1 MALFVLS
8 YRERVALE
16 GLVAQTEDAEVFCRA
31 GALLWLDGGES
42 AQEVAERL
50 QVSRQTVYSWARRFQ
65 ICSDLDIH
73 VRVADGERSGRPR
86 TAHGIIDP
94 LLEEVL
100 DQDPT
105 AYGYNSTLWTAPLL
119 AQYLLDECKIKVSR
133 DSVSLALQRLR
144 VRWKRPRHHLVL
156 RPDTWRQAKGG
167 LNTG

>member
-1 MALFVLS
+1 
-8 YRERVALE
+8 
-16 GLVAQTEDAEVFCRA
+16 
-31 GALLWLDGGES
+31 
-42 AQEVAERL
+42 
-50 QVSRQTVYSWARRFQ
+50 
-65 ICSDLDIH
+65 

-119 AQYLLDECKIKVSR
+119 AQYLWDECKIKVSR
-133 DSVSLALQRLR
+133 DRVSLALQRLR